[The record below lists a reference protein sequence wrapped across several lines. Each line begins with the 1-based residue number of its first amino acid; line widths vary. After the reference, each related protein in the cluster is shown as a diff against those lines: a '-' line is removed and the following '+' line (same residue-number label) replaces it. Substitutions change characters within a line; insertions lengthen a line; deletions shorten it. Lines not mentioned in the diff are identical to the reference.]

1 MVHLFNEGF
10 TPLFKV
16 GISTSVIKEDLLDIK
31 YCHASRGPKGHCF
44 SRSKYFLHDN
54 DLFRTRI
61 IFNREKLSQ
70 RYRIYPF
77 DEVNLSKTKDDKIG
91 WYSNNLK
98 FHKASFPLKNNS
110 DGKKVRQ
117 PRHGL
122 TSVSFKECLLEQEF
136 EERILSNIPN
146 LGRYI
151 YAINFWDDKYINN
164 YCGFE
169 SSANYYI
176 VKNYLEKYPH
186 IKVLSGYTKF
196 EDKTNLFC

>member
-16 GISTSVIKEDLLDIK
+16 DISDSVIKQDLLNIK
-31 YCHASRGPKGHCF
+31 YCLASRGPKGHCF
-44 SRSKYFLHDN
+44 SRSKHFLHDSKSFTGIR
-54 DLFRTRI
+54 L

-77 DEVNLSKTKDDKIG
+77 DEINLSKIKDNKKGWFNNNDKN
-91 WYSNNLK
+91 Y
-98 FHKASFPLKNNS
+98 HKASFILKKHSNS
-110 DGKKVRQ
+110 KYFRQ

-122 TSVSFKECLLEQEF
+122 TSIDFKECILEQEF

-151 YAINFWDDKYINN
+151 YAINFWDDKAIDGYFKYNYSLIENYI
-164 YCGFE
+164 
-169 SSANYYI
+169 
-176 VKNYLEKYPH
+176 KKYPH
-186 IKVLSGYTKF
+186 IKILCGYTKF
-196 EDKTNLFC
+196 EDKTNLLG